1 MLKILERLL
10 LQQQPVA
17 TQPTTKRCSRC
28 KTNKNLAEFNKCADG
43 YQYWCR
49 VCQSEHRYGNTKTK
63 RRRHRV
69 PLIMPS
75 TLTKKRVTFCIA
87 NVSLEDRLELQE
99 IAVKRNVTM
108 EKLGQAIIKDFLTLH
123 GNKGAK

>member
-1 MLKILERLL
+1 MLKILERLFS
-10 LQQQPVA
+10 QQQPVA

-28 KTNKNLAEFNKCADG
+28 KTAKSLAEFNKSGGG

-49 VCQSEHRYGNTKTK
+49 VCQSEHRYGNNKTK

-69 PLIMPS
+69 PLIMPN
-75 TLTKKRVTFCIA
+75 TLTKKRVTVCIA

-99 IAVKRNVTM
+99 IAAKRQVTM
-108 EKLGQAIIKDFLTLH
+108 EKLGQAIINDFLTLH
-123 GNKGAK
+123 GKKGAK